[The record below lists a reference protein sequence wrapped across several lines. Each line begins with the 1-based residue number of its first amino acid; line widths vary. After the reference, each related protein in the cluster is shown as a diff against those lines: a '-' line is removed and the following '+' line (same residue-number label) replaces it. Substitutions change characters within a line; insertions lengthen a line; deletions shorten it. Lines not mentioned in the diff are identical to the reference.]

1 MRIAVTCCLAALL
14 AGCAA
19 PEPGTTAPPASPI
32 RPMAELLKD
41 SPASDWRRLD
51 SENVLYMDLPAGR
64 VVIELAPTFAPAH
77 VANIRTLVRQGY
89 FDGLAIVRAQDNY
102 VAQWGDPDEKREFGA
117 AKKSLA
123 PEFTRALTPDL
134 AFTALPDRDT
144 YAETGFSSGFPAA
157 RDPAS
162 ARAWLVHCYAMVGA
176 GRANEADSGS
186 GAELYAV
193 IGNAPRLLDRN
204 ATLVGRVVRG
214 IELLSTLPRGTGALG
229 FYEKAEQRTPIRAA
243 RMASDLPAA
252 ERVPLEALRTD
263 SETFRQLVEGRRFRR
278 DDWYKE
284 PAGHV
289 DVCNVTLPIR
299 NAAPRSPPAWPS
311 RKPRTTRSRR
321 RSRSRPT
328 GSWSR
333 AIARASAGS
342 RWLTRSR
349 AARW

>member
-1 MRIAVTCCLAALL
+1 
-14 AGCAA
+14 
-19 PEPGTTAPPASPI
+19 
-32 RPMAELLKD
+32 MAELLKD
-41 SPASDWRRLD
+41 SPAADWRRLD
-51 SENVLYMDLPAGR
+51 SENTMYMELPTGR

-77 VANIRTLVRQGY
+77 VANLRTLVRQGY

-123 PEFTRALTPDL
+123 PEFTRALAPDL

-144 YAETGFSSGFPAA
+144 YAEAGFSSGFPAA
-157 RDPAS
+157 RDSSS

-204 ATLVGRVVRG
+204 VTLVGRVVRG
-214 IELLSTLPRGTGALG
+214 IELLSTLPRGAGALG
-229 FYEKAEQRTPIRAA
+229 FYEKPEQRTPIRTV

-263 SETFRQLVEGRRFRR
+263 SDTFRQLVEGRRFRK

-284 PAGHV
+284 SAGHV
-289 DVCNVTLPIR
+289 DVCNVPLPIR
-299 NAAPRSPPAWPS
+299 NAAP
-311 RKPRTTRSRR
+311 
-321 RSRSRPT
+321 
-328 GSWSR
+328 
-333 AIARASAGS
+333 
-342 RWLTRSR
+342 
-349 AARW
+349 